1 MRHARLAVVSS
12 YILCLSLLLSA
23 CASEQDEERIPQL
36 QKQTK
41 SLQAKLEVRPQTEA
55 LDPQAKCATDAPVWF
70 SVNWRR
76 DKNTFLLDSLS
87 HYSKSVNKCFV
98 LVQHNQILIAD
109 HVSKTVTV
117 HEVYENIERAS
128 VRLTRLR
135 SENDEKAAA
144 TCTIDGDKH
153 DKFSSLCQSD
163 LFLFYDQLNPD
174 T

>member
-1 MRHARLAVVSS
+1 MRHARLAVMTS
-12 YILCLSLLLSA
+12 YTLCLSLLLCA

-36 QKQTK
+36 KKQAK
-41 SLQAKLEVRPQTEA
+41 SFQAKLEVRPQGEA
-55 LDPQAKCATDAPVWF
+55 LDPQAKCATDALVWF

-76 DKNTFLLDSLS
+76 DKNTFLLDSSS

-98 LVQHNQILIAD
+98 LVQHNQILTAD

-128 VRLTRLR
+128 VRLTRQR

-144 TCTIDGDKH
+144 TCTIDGDKK
-153 DKFSSLCQSD
+153 DTISFQACVNLIYSS
-163 LFLFYDQLNPD
+163 FMTN
-174 T
+174 

>member
-1 MRHARLAVVSS
+1 
-12 YILCLSLLLSA
+12 
-23 CASEQDEERIPQL
+23 
-36 QKQTK
+36 
-41 SLQAKLEVRPQTEA
+41 

-98 LVQHNQILIAD
+98 LVQHNQILTAD

-144 TCTIDGDKH
+144 TCTIDGEKKDTIS
-153 DKFSSLCQSD
+153 FQACVNLIYSS
-163 LFLFYDQLNPD
+163 FMTN
-174 T
+174 